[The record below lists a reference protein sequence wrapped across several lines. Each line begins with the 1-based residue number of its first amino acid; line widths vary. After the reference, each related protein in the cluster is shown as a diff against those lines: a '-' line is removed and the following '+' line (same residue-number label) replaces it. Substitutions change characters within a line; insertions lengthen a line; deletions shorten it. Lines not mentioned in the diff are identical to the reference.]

1 MTTEHQP
8 EKSLEVLSDDE
19 CLRLLGEAVI
29 GRVGFQ
35 ADDVLHILPVNYAV
49 DADGTVVFRT
59 TVDGL
64 LSRIGGRQAVFEAD
78 GFDLTSRTGWSVCV
92 RGMGRDV
99 VAGRFRAAQHLLDL
113 TVIPWAPGLRDRWFA
128 ISPEEVSGRRIPIVR
143 AADFGWI
150 PGVVS

>member
-64 LSRIGGRQAVFEAD
+64 LTRIGGRQAVFEAD

-99 VAGRFRAAQHLLDL
+99 
-113 TVIPWAPGLRDRWFA
+113 
-128 ISPEEVSGRRIPIVR
+128 
-143 AADFGWI
+143 
-150 PGVVS
+150 

>member
-64 LSRIGGRQAVFEAD
+64 LSRHRR
-78 GFDLTSRTGWSVCV
+78 STG
-92 RGMGRDV
+92 
-99 VAGRFRAAQHLLDL
+99 
-113 TVIPWAPGLRDRWFA
+113 GLRSRWVRPDEPHRLERVRA
-128 ISPEEVSGRRIPIVR
+128 GHGPRRSSPAGSGRR
-143 AADFGWI
+143 
-150 PGVVS
+150 STCST